1 VRPFHTPTVRRAR
14 HDLGAMTLVPGD
26 PLAHRALDSL
36 LRAEASV
43 RRRLSADISREGLS
57 ASGFSV
63 LVVLTTAGG
72 QLELRALRRRLRT
85 SKANATEVVTTLEA
99 RGLVSRTRLIHDK
112 RAAAVSLTPR
122 GQDLVDRLF
131 PEHTERVRMA
141 FAVLDEAEKRQ
152 LADICRK
159 LAA

>member
-1 VRPFHTPTVRRAR
+1 MIS
-14 HDLGAMTLVPGD
+14 LAMTLVPGD
-26 PLAHRALDSL
+26 PLAHRALESL

-43 RRRLSADISREGLS
+43 RRRLSSDLEREGLS

-85 SKANATEVVTTLEA
+85 SKANATEVVTTLEG
-99 RGLVSRTRLIHDK
+99 RGFVMRSRLVHDR
-112 RAAAVSLTPR
+112 RAAAVTLTAR
-122 GQDLVDRLF
+122 GEEVVERLF
-131 PEHTERVRMA
+131 PEHTERVRAA
-141 FAVLDEAEKRQ
+141 FDVLDEDEKRS
-152 LADICRK
+152 LAELCRK

>member
-1 VRPFHTPTVRRAR
+1 
-14 HDLGAMTLVPGD
+14 MTLVPGD

-43 RRRLSADISREGLS
+43 RRRLSADIGREGLS

-72 QLELRALRRRLRT
+72 ELELRALRRRLRT
-85 SKANATEVVTTLEA
+85 SKANATEVVTTLEG
-99 RGLVSRTRLIHDK
+99 RGFVVRTRLVHDR
-112 RAAAVSLTPR
+112 RAAAVSLTAR
-122 GQDLVDRLF
+122 GEEVVERLF
-131 PEHTERVRMA
+131 PEHTERVRAA
-141 FAVLDEAEKRQ
+141 FDVLDEDEKRS
-152 LADICRK
+152 LAEICRK